1 MKRLV
6 FLWAALMIA
15 LGPTRADASEIMVS
29 AAMSLRGALEQIA
42 REFEARTPGA
52 RVTLNFSS
60 SGALRQ
66 QIEAGA
72 PVDVFASASER
83 HMDILESAG
92 LVEAGTR
99 RSFARNAVVM
109 AVPVSSPAPGGF
121 RHLADSSIER
131 IAMGNPATSPAG
143 QYAHDA
149 LVSMGLWEMVRPK
162 LVYAETVRQVLD
174 YLVRAEVDAGLLYA
188 TDAALLP
195 GAVRVAAT
203 APEGSH
209 APVVYPVA
217 VLLGSAEKEL
227 ARAFVEFLAES
238 GVAHEALRAA
248 GFALPGGGGHE

>member
-1 MKRLV
+1 MKRLA
-6 FLWAALMIA
+6 LMAALMFA
-15 LGPTRADASEIMVS
+15 LAPVRAEASEIMVS
-29 AAMSLRGALEQIA
+29 AAMSLRGALEQVA
-42 REFEARTPGA
+42 RAFEARTPGV

-72 PVDVFASASER
+72 PVDVFASASAR
-83 HMDILESAG
+83 HMDMLENAG

-99 RSFARNAVVM
+99 RAFARNAIVM
-109 AVPVSSPAPGGF
+109 AVPVGSPVPDGF
-121 RHLADSSIER
+121 MHLADSPVER
-131 IAMGNPATSPAG
+131 IAMGNPDTSPAG
-143 QYAHDA
+143 QYAREA
-149 LVSMGLWEMVRPK
+149 LVSMGLWDAVRPK

-209 APVVYPVA
+209 SPVVYPVA
-217 VLLGSAEKEL
+217 VLSGSAEGGL
-227 ARAFVEFLAES
+227 ARAFVEFLTES
-238 GVAHEALRAA
+238 VVAHEALRAA
-248 GFALPGGGGHE
+248 GFAPPGAGGHE